1 MKKSYKSKYRKG
13 REKEVLQE
21 QDLKKIMDGIERE
34 REKQMFWKLVPFI
47 LLVIFATF
55 TIIVLCSGG

>member
-1 MKKSYKSKYRKG
+1 MKKSYKPKYRIG

-21 QDLKKIMDGIERE
+21 QDLRKIIDGIERE
-34 REKQMFWKLVPFI
+34 REKQMFWKLLPFI

-55 TIIVLCSGG
+55 TIIILCSGG